1 MILLYINIKAERK
14 QAENGLI
21 YLHEIQKHWK
31 PPELY
36 SNRVSLW
43 KRGGIV
49 ILFLCILVFFY
60 FYKY

>member
-1 MILLYINIKAERK
+1 MILLYIIIKAEFK

-31 PPELY
+31 PSELY

-43 KRGGIV
+43 KRGGGIV
-49 ILFLCILVFFY
+49 ILFLCILAFSFLQI
-60 FYKY
+60 